1 MKHLL
6 KKVSRL
12 RKKIIAEWTPVDPSS
27 QDIVQVVTD
36 AMAAGTQIQIEYEG
50 SGWRLIQPYGWNSS
64 KDGNVLLM
72 CYKDTGE
79 VRSYRLD
86 RVLQV
91 LVDESLLNNQPV
103 SGPLSPDNM
112 YEVTDYKTNPADFE
126 IPTLP
131 NQDEILQISE
141 QEQGMEAPY
150 DKGLDYLTNDYAPIK
165 NNPKLKP
172 VDIIPETSEEETYE
186 PEEKP
191 KEEKPEEE
199 KPIENNNEE
208 EKENK

>member
-1 MKHLL
+1 VKRLL
-6 KKVSRL
+6 KKISRL

-150 DKGLDYLTNDYAPIK
+150 DKGLDYLTNDYAPIE

-172 VDIIPETSEEETYE
+172 VDITQEPSEEINNPEE
-186 PEEKP
+186 QLEEKP
-191 KEEKPEEE
+191 KEEKP
-199 KPIENNNEE
+199 IENDNGE

>member
-1 MKHLL
+1 MKRLL
-6 KKVSRL
+6 KKISRL
-12 RKKIIAEWTPVDPSS
+12 KKKIIAEWTPVDPSS
-27 QDIVQVVTD
+27 QDVVQIVTD

-64 KDGNVLLM
+64 KDGNILLM

-86 RVLQV
+86 RIIQV

-103 SGPLSPDNM
+103 TSPLSPDNM

-126 IPTLP
+126 IPALP
-131 NQDEILQISE
+131 NQEEVLQISE

-150 DKGLDYLTNDYAPIK
+150 DKGLDYLTNDYVPVE
-165 NNPKLKP
+165 NSPKLKP
-172 VDIIPETSEEETYE
+172 VVDIVPETSEKPINE
-186 PEEKP
+186 PEEKS
-191 KEEKPEEE
+191 KEEIAPEDD
-199 KPIENNNEE
+199 NEE

>member
-1 MKHLL
+1 MKRLL
-6 KKVSRL
+6 KKISRL
-12 RKKIIAEWTPVDPSS
+12 KKKIIAEWTPVDPSS
-27 QDIVQVVTD
+27 QDVVQIVTD

-64 KDGNVLLM
+64 KDGNILLM

-86 RVLQV
+86 RIIQV

-103 SGPLSPDNM
+103 TSPLSPDNM

-126 IPTLP
+126 IPALP
-131 NQDEILQISE
+131 NQEEVLQISE

-150 DKGLDYLTNDYAPIK
+150 DKGLDYLTNDYVPIE
-165 NNPKLKP
+165 NSPKLKP
-172 VDIIPETSEEETYE
+172 VIDIVPETSEKPINE
-186 PEEKP
+186 PEEKS
-191 KEEKPEEE
+191 KEEIAPEDD
-199 KPIENNNEE
+199 NEE

>member
-1 MKHLL
+1 MKRLL
-6 KKVSRL
+6 KKISRL

-150 DKGLDYLTNDYAPIK
+150 DKGLDYLTNDYAPIE
-165 NNPKLKP
+165 NNPKLKL
-172 VDIIPETSEEETYE
+172 VDITQEPSEEINNPEE
-186 PEEKP
+186 QLEEKP
-191 KEEKPEEE
+191 KEEKP
-199 KPIENNNEE
+199 IENDNGE

>member
-1 MKHLL
+1 MKRLL
-6 KKVSRL
+6 KKISRL
-12 RKKIIAEWTPVDPSS
+12 KKKIIAEWTPVDPSS

-64 KDGNVLLM
+64 KDGNILLM

-79 VRSYRLD
+79 IRSYRLD

-112 YEVTDYKTNPADFE
+112 YEVTDYKANPSDFE
-126 IPTLP
+126 IPALP
-131 NQDEILQISE
+131 NQDEVLQISE

-150 DKGLDYLTNDYAPIK
+150 DKGLDYLTNDYVPIE
-165 NNPKLKP
+165 NNPKLHP
-172 VDIIPETSEEETYE
+172 VDITPEPSEKTTNE
-186 PEEKP
+186 PEEEKPEEP
-191 KEEKPEEE
+191 KEEKPI
-199 KPIENNNEE
+199 KNDNEE

>member
-1 MKHLL
+1 MKRLL
-6 KKVSRL
+6 KKISRL

-150 DKGLDYLTNDYAPIK
+150 DKGLDYLTNDYAPIE

-172 VDIIPETSEEETYE
+172 VDITQEPSEEINNPEE
-186 PEEKP
+186 QLEEKP
-191 KEEKPEEE
+191 KEEKP
-199 KPIENNNEE
+199 IENDNGE

>member
-1 MKHLL
+1 VKRLL
-6 KKVSRL
+6 KKISRL
-12 RKKIIAEWTPVDPSS
+12 KKKIIAEWTPVDPSS
-27 QDIVQVVTD
+27 QDVVQIVTD

-64 KDGNVLLM
+64 KDGNILLM

-86 RVLQV
+86 RIIQV

-103 SGPLSPDNM
+103 TSPLSPDNM

-126 IPTLP
+126 IPALP
-131 NQDEILQISE
+131 NQEEVLQISE

-150 DKGLDYLTNDYAPIK
+150 DKGLDYLTNDYVPVE
-165 NNPKLKP
+165 NSPKLKP
-172 VDIIPETSEEETYE
+172 VIDIVPETSEKPINE
-186 PEEKP
+186 PEEKS
-191 KEEKPEEE
+191 KEEIAPEDD
-199 KPIENNNEE
+199 NEE

>member
-1 MKHLL
+1 MKRLL
-6 KKVSRL
+6 KKISRL

-150 DKGLDYLTNDYAPIK
+150 DKGLDYLTNDYAPIE

-172 VDIIPETSEEETYE
+172 VDITQEPSEEINN
-186 PEEKP
+186 PEEQLEEEP
-191 KEEKPEEE
+191 KEE
-199 KPIENNNEE
+199 KPIENDNGE

>member
-1 MKHLL
+1 MKRLL
-6 KKVSRL
+6 KKISRL
-12 RKKIIAEWTPVDPSS
+12 KKKIIAEWTPVDPSS
-27 QDIVQVVTD
+27 QDVVQIVTD

-64 KDGNVLLM
+64 KDGNILLM

-86 RVLQV
+86 RIIQV

-103 SGPLSPDNM
+103 TSPLSPDNM

-126 IPTLP
+126 IPALP
-131 NQDEILQISE
+131 NQEEVLQISE

-150 DKGLDYLTNDYAPIK
+150 DKGLDYLTNDYVPIE
-165 NNPKLKP
+165 NSPKLKP
-172 VDIIPETSEEETYE
+172 VVDIVPETSEKPINE
-186 PEEKP
+186 PEEKS
-191 KEEKPEEE
+191 KEEIAPEDD
-199 KPIENNNEE
+199 NEE